1 MAGRFDQANV
11 LEPDAPHLFDRPF
24 RAPAHVRCMLRK
36 RADAWDGKVV
46 LELVNVT
53 IAMRVDEVDDLS
65 HKKKVLK
72 VLIVLK
78 VLMVLVLMVLVVLV
92 LLKMVETADMAFS
105 MYCRIRTDSVRFERP
120 LLRIGANA
128 TRHNSC
134 EPLDAWEHGI
144 IES

>member
-24 RAPAHVRCMLRK
+24 RAPAHVRRMLRK

-72 VLIVLK
+72 VL
-78 VLMVLVLMVLVVLV
+78 MVLVLMVLV

-105 MYCRIRTDSVRFERP
+105 MYRRIRTDSVRFERP

>member
-1 MAGRFDQANV
+1 M
-11 LEPDAPHLFDRPF
+11 
-24 RAPAHVRCMLRK
+24 
-36 RADAWDGKVV
+36 
-46 LELVNVT
+46 
-53 IAMRVDEVDDLS
+53 
-65 HKKKVLK
+65 

-78 VLMVLVLMVLVVLV
+78 VLMVLVLMVLVVLVVLV

-128 TRHNSC
+128 TRHNLC

-144 IES
+144 IESWWHGSSRTRCGN